1 MQAVRQPMAVLL
13 VLSAVLLVAG
23 LSQVRTD
30 VRAVEFPEP

>member
-30 VRAVEFPEP
+30 VRGGGVPEP